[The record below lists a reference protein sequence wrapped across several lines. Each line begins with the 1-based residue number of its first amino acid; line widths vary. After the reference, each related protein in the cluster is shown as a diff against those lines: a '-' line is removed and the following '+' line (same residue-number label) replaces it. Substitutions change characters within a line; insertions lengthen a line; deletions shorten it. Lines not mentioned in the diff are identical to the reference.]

1 MSIGSMFAQSSRL
14 IKLFKI
20 LIDNKPL
27 NPKLVQ
33 QILSDNQINLD
44 IDNAKKLADAINRG
58 EIK

>member
-27 NPKLVQ
+27 NPKVVQ
-33 QILSDNQINLD
+33 QILGNNQIN
-44 IDNAKKLADAINRG
+44 IDTDTAKKLADAINCG